1 MISIIVEENLVDF
14 REISIVNIFVKLFEN
29 LLFQLIDNYK
39 FFFNFIEKLFIILS
53 INDDYVDNEN
63 IKQ

>member
-1 MISIIVEENLVDF
+1 MISIFVRENFVNF
-14 REISIVNIFVKLFEN
+14 REISIVNIFVKFFKN
-29 LLFQLIDNYK
+29 FLFQLIDNYES
-39 FFFNFIEKLFIILS
+39 FFNFIEKFLIVLS